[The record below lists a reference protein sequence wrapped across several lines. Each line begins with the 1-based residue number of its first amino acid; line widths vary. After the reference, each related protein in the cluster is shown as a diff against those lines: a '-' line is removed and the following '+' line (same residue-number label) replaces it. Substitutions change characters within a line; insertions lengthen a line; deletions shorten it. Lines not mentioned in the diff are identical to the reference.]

1 MAYDIKMVKQLR
13 DATQAGFADCKKA
26 VEETNGNFEEAL
38 DWLKKRGIAKASKKS
53 GAIAADGTIVIIND
67 KNSATIAEINSQT
80 DFVAIS
86 ENFQSAANKIGLAL
100 QKNGSKTK
108 DLESALKL
116 KVDGKSISDFTTEL
130 TGTIGEKIELRR
142 FDFVEKTKSQAIATY
157 LHANKRIGVII
168 ALEGTSDANLAKD
181 IAMHAAAMKPQYVSM
196 NDVPKTVV
204 EKERAIILEQMA
216 SDPANKS
223 KPKNI
228 LEKMSEGKVKKALKE
243 IVIEEQTFVKDSK
256 KTISQLLKENKSSIY
271 KMVRYEVGEGIEVA
285 KVDFKEE
292 VKKQIR

>member
-1 MAYDIKMVKQLR
+1 MVKQLR
-13 DATQAGFADCKKA
+13 DTTQAGFADCKKA

-53 GAIAADGTIVIIND
+53 GAIAADGTIVIVND
-67 KNSATIAEINSQT
+67 ENSATIAEINSQT

-86 ENFQSAANKIGLAL
+86 DNFQSAANKIALAL
-100 QKNGSKTK
+100 QKNGNKTK

-116 KVDGKSISDFTTEL
+116 KVDGKTISEYTTEL

-142 FDFVEKTKSQAIATY
+142 FNFVEKSKNQAIATY
-157 LHANKRIGVII
+157 LHANKRIGVVIV
-168 ALEGTSDANLAKD
+168 LEGTNDSNLAKD

-196 NDVPKTVV
+196 NDVPQNVV
-204 EKERAIILEQMA
+204 DKERAIILEQMA

-228 LEKMSEGKVKKALKE
+228 LEKMSEGKVKKALKDM
-243 IVIEEQTFVKDSK
+243 VIEEQTFVKDSK
-256 KTISQLLKENKSSIY
+256 KTISQLLKENKSSISE
-271 KMVRYEVGEGIEVA
+271 MIRYEVGEGIEVA

-292 VKKQIR
+292 VKKQIG